1 MKKETIAAAAA
12 AMALSGA
19 AGAHEFV
26 CEKTIEGEV
35 VHVVAEY
42 PATLHFKIVVTNT
55 HPTDASTAL
64 AVRDDLLARFL
75 PAVPFV
81 VEVGQS
87 LQLDAAITVS
97 SRAECSRLSRA
108 AACNG
113 GIDDVFQVIFD
124 GGLAQCAARLVCM
137 RDMGGGKE

>member
-1 MKKETIAAAAA
+1 MNPAA
-12 AMALSGA
+12 
-19 AGAHEFV
+19 
-26 CEKTIEGEV
+26 EGTT
-35 VHVVAEY
+35 Y
-42 PATLHFKIVVTNT
+42 
-55 HPTDASTAL
+55 
-64 AVRDDLLARFL
+64 

-97 SRAECSRLSRA
+97 SRAACSRLSRA